1 MAKQPMIT
9 VEEAANVLAF
19 WFEELEPNQWFIK
32 DDSLDT
38 LIRARF
44 MTVHNAAAQ
53 CELWPWRATAYGRLA
68 EIIVLD
74 QFSRNIFRNKPEAF
88 MHDSL
93 ALALAQE
100 AVSVGADQHLS
111 HSERAF
117 LYMPFMHSESL
128 EVHSTAMELF
138 DEKGLQ
144 NNFEYEKKHKAIL
157 QRFGRYPHRNAI
169 LGRESTPEEKQF
181 LTQPGSSF

>member
-1 MAKQPMIT
+1 MGTSTLIT
-9 VEEAANVLAF
+9 VEEAASVLAF
-19 WFEELEPNQWFIK
+19 WFEELEPAQWFRK
-32 DDSLDT
+32 DESLDT

-44 MTVHNAAAQ
+44 GSVHQAAAC
-53 CELWPWRATAYGRLA
+53 CELWPWRATSHGRLA

-74 QFSRNIFRNKPEAF
+74 QFSRNIYRDQAQAF
-88 MHDSL
+88 SCDPV

-100 AVSVGADQHLS
+100 AISVGADKQLTDA
-111 HSERAF
+111 ERAF

-128 EVHSTAMELF
+128 EIHDSAMELF
-138 DEKGLQ
+138 DDNGLQ
-144 NNFEYEKKHKAIL
+144 QNFKHEKKHRDIL

-169 LGRESTPEEKQF
+169 LGRTSTPEEEKF